1 MSFKTYPVDFCLK
14 LATSFSRGPPLASH
28 MLFNLNIFNSPLM
41 VAASG
46 EGRIRQAPQRST
58 MQRFLIMTNVTMLF
72 LMSLLMILMMTL
84 QLVMMLI
91 RRMTTMTPHWSGCE
105 NRNTGPDVLI
115 VSEVRIYL

>member
-1 MSFKTYPVDFCLK
+1 
-14 LATSFSRGPPLASH
+14 
-28 MLFNLNIFNSPLM
+28 M

-46 EGRIRQAPQRST
+46 EGRMRQAPQRST

-91 RRMTTMTPHWSGCE
+91 RRMATMTPHWSGCE

-115 VSEVRIYL
+115 VSEVRIFCRKSFKYKVTALYFGNKNYKTSKTNIDDFFAN

>member
-1 MSFKTYPVDFCLK
+1 MSFKTYPVAFCLK

-28 MLFNLNIFNSPLM
+28 MLFNLNINSPLM